1 MLGPDPDRPPGAP
14 TTPYGVNH
22 TSRLSAGP
30 EAIAGANDALAALAP
45 DAGASAGPAGTR
57 SRSSRGSQS
66 LEDSEVPVHRGG
78 GRYIVIWVLIG
89 GGK

>member
-22 TSRLSAGP
+22 TSRWSAGP

-57 SRSSRGSQS
+57 SRSSRG
-66 LEDSEVPVHRGG
+66 LRRLGGAVVPVHRERRPLHGA
-78 GRYIVIWVLIG
+78 IEVN
-89 GGK
+89 

>member
-14 TTPYGVNH
+14 STPYGVNH

-45 DAGASAGPAGTR
+45 EAGAPRQTR
-57 SRSSRGSQS
+57 CDAPRPLPPRLAAVWERQVVTTTRLS
-66 LEDSEVPVHRGG
+66 GG
-78 GRYIVIWVLIG
+78 G
-89 GGK
+89 

>member
-14 TTPYGVNH
+14 STPYGVNH

-45 DAGASAGPAGTR
+45 DAGGPAGPAGTR
-57 SRSSRGSQS
+57 SRSSRGSWR
-66 LEDSEVPVHRGG
+66 LWGAMIPLHRGV
-78 GRYIVIWVLIG
+78 GRLHSAVGVN
-89 GGK
+89 